1 MIGRGKRRTR
11 LGFSIIEVL
20 MALSLLVM
28 FFAASGEVFK
38 STVLLSSA
46 SQDLC
51 DHTSQIDSVER
62 QLRVDAWNCRSMTLA
77 DPQSVEL
84 TMADGAQISWKID
97 PQNCVVRTDAA
108 GHAERRDA
116 VGVGWAFSTD
126 KVSLSISDGSSVPT
140 RIVSQVLLAQSGQP

>member
-62 QLRVDAWNCRSMTLA
+62 QLRVDAWNCR
-77 DPQSVEL
+77 
-84 TMADGAQISWKID
+84 
-97 PQNCVVRTDAA
+97 
-108 GHAERRDA
+108 
-116 VGVGWAFSTD
+116 
-126 KVSLSISDGSSVPT
+126 
-140 RIVSQVLLAQSGQP
+140 